1 MKIGI
6 IGLQNSGKTTIF
18 NALTKGDA
26 EVTAYASS
34 KVEPNL
40 AVVDVK
46 DPRITKLSEMYNPKK
61 TVYATV
67 EFIDFVG
74 LSSGSAREGVFS
86 GEAMG
91 LMKTV
96 DALCVVVRNFHDETI
111 DAVEGEPK
119 PVSDMAAL
127 DEELVFSDLVIIEK
141 RLERIDT
148 DIARGRKTPEL
159 LAEQKLLNRIKEH
172 LDDLKPLRAMD
183 FSGEELKMIGG
194 FQFLSLKPVLVILN
208 SGEDNYGQNDDT
220 IAELSKQYNT
230 IEFAGKFEMDLSGL
244 DDEEA
249 RAFMEDFGINESARD
264 RLIAFAYNMLG
275 YISFF
280 TVGED
285 EVRAWTIRKGLPAV
299 EAAGAIHS
307 DLQRGFIRA
316 ECFTYDDLAAAGSEK
331 GVKENGKLRL
341 EGKTYTVRDGDI
353 LNIRFSV

>member
-26 EVTAYASS
+26 EVTSYASS

-40 AVVDVK
+40 AVVDVE

-67 EFIDFVG
+67 EFTDFVG
-74 LSSGSAREGVFS
+74 LTSGSAREGVFS

-96 DALCVVVRNFHDETI
+96 DALCLVLRNFHDETI

-119 PVSDMAAL
+119 PVSDLSTL
-127 DEELVFSDLVIIEK
+127 DEELVFSDLVIVEK
-141 RLERIDT
+141 RLERIEADLE
-148 DIARGRKTPEL
+148 RGRKTPEL
-159 LAEQKLLNRIKEH
+159 LAEQKLLNKIKAH
-172 LDDLKPLRAMD
+172 LDEIQPLREIG
-183 FSGEELKMIGG
+183 FSEEELKLIGG

-208 SGEDNYGQNDDT
+208 SGEDNYGQNEEAL
-220 IAELSKQYNT
+220 AEISQNYNA
-230 IEFAGKFEMDLSGL
+230 IEFAGNFEMELSGL
-244 DDEEA
+244 DEEEA
-249 RAFMEDFGINESARD
+249 RAFMEDFGITESARD
-264 RLIAFAYNMLG
+264 RLIAFAYDMLG

-285 EVRAWTIRKGLPAV
+285 EVRAWTIRKGTPAV
-299 EAAGAIHS
+299 EAAGTIHS

-316 ECFTYDDLAAAGSEK
+316 ECFTYEDLMEAGSEK

-341 EGKTYTVRDGDI
+341 EGKTYIVQDGDI
-353 LNIRFSV
+353 LHIRFST